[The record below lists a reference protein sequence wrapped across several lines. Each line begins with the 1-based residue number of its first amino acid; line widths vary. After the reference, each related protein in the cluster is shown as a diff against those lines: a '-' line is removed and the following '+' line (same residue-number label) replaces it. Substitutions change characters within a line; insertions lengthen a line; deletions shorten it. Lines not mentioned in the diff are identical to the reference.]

1 MREHHFATTPTG
13 RIVTRTGIIIGGC
26 HSRTIPQS
34 RDAELI
40 QAMLLNRRTP
50 TLLDRALHLFDTA
63 PGPVLAAILIGG
75 LAWGVAH
82 KVAS

>member
-1 MREHHFATTPTG
+1 MPEHNHPTTPTG
-13 RIVTRTGIIIGGC
+13 RVITRTGIIIGGS
-26 HSRTIPQS
+26 HSPTIAQS
-34 RDAELI
+34 RDAEVI
-40 QAMLLNRRTP
+40 QAALLNRRTP

-75 LAWGVAH
+75 LAWGIAH